1 MNIFKKIIIA
11 VIGLGL
17 VGFIAYRTSVTIQ
30 AKKRAMNQPA
40 AEKIISVETATPSRI
55 EIEEKIH
62 ASANIQASVEVTVFS
77 KVNGKIARNMVEMS
91 SPVEPGQ
98 TVAIVNRDEVGYD
111 FKPFEVKND
120 ARGVVARILQ
130 NPGAAVNPS
139 VPLMTIVDLDS
150 VKAVATVDEKKIRF
164 IKLGQPARVTLEA
177 YPGDI
182 FPARV
187 TNISPVANPINR
199 TIEVELAIPN
209 SGHRI
214 KPGMYA
220 GVEWTESRRAAIAI
234 PLTAVVDRADGKC
247 VFLTDGDRAKIV
259 SITAGAVLGDTVE
272 VLSGLKGDERVV
284 TTGAGLLND
293 GDRIKIIV
301 AAPVS
306 K

>member
-209 SGHRI
+209 SAHRI

>member
-1 MNIFKKIIIA
+1 MKILKRILVAA
-11 VIGLGL
+11 VGLGL
-17 VGFIAYRTSVTIQ
+17 VAFIAYRTSTTIQ

-40 AEKIISVETATPSRI
+40 AEKIVTVETAAPSRI

-62 ASANIQASVEVTVFS
+62 ASANIQAAAEVTLFS

-91 SPVEPGQ
+91 SPVQPGQ

-111 FKPFEVKND
+111 FKPFEVKSD
-120 ARGVVARILQ
+120 ARGVVARLLQ
-130 NPGAAVNPS
+130 NPGAAVNPG

-164 IKLGQPARVTLEA
+164 IKLGQSARVTLEA
-177 YPGDI
+177 YPGEA

-187 TNISPVANPINR
+187 TNISPVANPLNR

-209 SGHRI
+209 PAHRI

-220 GVEWTESRRAAIAI
+220 GVEWTESRRPAIAV
-234 PLTAVVDRADGKC
+234 PLNAVVDRTDGKC
-247 VFLTDGDRAKIV
+247 VFLADGDKARIV
-259 SITAGAVLGDTVE
+259 PIAAGTVLGDTVE
-272 VLSGLKGDERVV
+272 VLSGLKGDEKVI

-293 GDRIKIIV
+293 GDRIKIIA

>member
-11 VIGLGL
+11 VIGLSL
-17 VGFIAYRTSVTIQ
+17 VAFIAYRTSATIQ
-30 AKKRAMNQPA
+30 AKKKAMNQPA
-40 AEKIISVETATPSRI
+40 AEKVISVETTVPSRI

-62 ASANIQASVEVTVFS
+62 ASANIQAAAEVTLFS
-77 KVNGKIARNMVEMS
+77 KVSGKIARNMVEMS
-91 SPVEPGQ
+91 SAVEPGQ

-164 IKLGQPARVTLEA
+164 IKLGQPARMTLEA
-177 YPGDI
+177 YPGEL

-187 TNISPVANPINR
+187 TNISPIANSLNR

-220 GVEWTESRRAAIAI
+220 GVEWTESRRAAIAV
-234 PLTAVVDRADGKC
+234 PLAAVVDRADGKY

-293 GDRIKIIV
+293 GDRIMIIV
-301 AAPVS
+301 TAPVS